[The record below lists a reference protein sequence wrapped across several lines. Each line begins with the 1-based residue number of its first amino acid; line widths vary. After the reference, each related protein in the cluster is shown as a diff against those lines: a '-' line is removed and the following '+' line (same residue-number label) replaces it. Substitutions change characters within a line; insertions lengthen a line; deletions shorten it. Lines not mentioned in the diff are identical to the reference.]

1 MRAQEVVTMARA
13 VDASENTGPTQI
25 STTTILLVLA
35 TVFVILRFWARHY
48 VAAQYG
54 PDDWLIVAGLVSCC
68 SPMCDEVRSVLTQ
81 DRQVS
86 VFVIG
91 GLNYGSKDTMPLP
104 NGTNPPLLSP
114 ATRLLTLLSRI

>member
-54 PDDWLIVAGLVSCC
+54 PDDWLIVAGLVSCLFK
-68 SPMCDEVRSVLTQ
+68 P
-81 DRQVS
+81 
-86 VFVIG
+86 
-91 GLNYGSKDTMPLP
+91 YGFEAMKSDLY
-104 NGTNPPLLSP
+104 
-114 ATRLLTLLSRI
+114 